1 MIYKHALEDFVGF
14 SLEKK
19 VPVGCVAPR
28 FSEEDRC
35 SPINPDFHGA
45 ALCQRYRASGSE
57 RSGGSPLE
65 VKWTQI
71 DTDSY
76 IYIKGT
82 WKIRS
87 I

>member
-1 MIYKHALEDFVGF
+1 M
-14 SLEKK
+14 SK
-19 VPVGCVAPR
+19 VPR
-28 FSEEDRC
+28 FR
-35 SPINPDFHGA
+35 
-45 ALCQRYRASGSE
+45 QRKIRGQ
-57 RSGGSPLE
+57 PLE